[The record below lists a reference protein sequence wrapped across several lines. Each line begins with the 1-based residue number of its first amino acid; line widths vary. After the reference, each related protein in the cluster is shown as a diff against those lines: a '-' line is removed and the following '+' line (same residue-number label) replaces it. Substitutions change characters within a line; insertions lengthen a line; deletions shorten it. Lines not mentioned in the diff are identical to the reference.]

1 MGFNLLHA
9 LEPLSRLV
17 PDVIRPS
24 SKPNVTTKT
33 AYTAITLF
41 IYLICC
47 QIPLFGIQRSYS
59 SDPLYWT
66 RVILA
71 SSRGTLMELG
81 IGPIISASWF
91 IQIVGAIGLLKAQ
104 GDRDNK
110 ILEGFEKTFA
120 LILCFGEAAG
130 QVWYGAYGPPS
141 QLGFVNI
148 ALILGQLLF
157 SGVIVIL
164 LDSMLKQG
172 YGLGSGISLFL
183 VANIS

>member
-17 PDVIRPS
+17 PEVAKPTVKPS
-24 SKPNVTTKT
+24 TSMKT
-33 AYTAITLF
+33 AFTAMTLF

-47 QIPLFGIQRSYS
+47 QIPIYGIQRSFS

-81 IGPIISASWF
+81 IGPIISAGW
-91 IQIVGAIGLLKAQ
+91 ILQIVNAIGFLKVQ
-104 GDRDNK
+104 GEKDGQ

-120 LILCFGEAAG
+120 LILCFG
-130 QVWYGAYGPPS
+130 
-141 QLGFVNI
+141 
-148 ALILGQLLF
+148 
-157 SGVIVIL
+157 
-164 LDSMLKQG
+164 
-172 YGLGSGISLFL
+172 
-183 VANIS
+183 